1 LPADIRPDQ
10 SAHDFINPLVRP
22 VTPLPPLANFAVAP
36 PQRRPR
42 PGFFRDISLPH
53 PRRIRMPPLVKCFGD
68 RDLRDEAQIFWYV
81 HNSSCRQKV
90 SETSTLD
97 STANDA
103 SKRSRR
109 EDKPNNVDVAD
120 KAVPGVVIRELRA
133 VDADQRPRCDE
144 CRRRLQILC
153 KRSRTQKNDADRQTK
168 TRSGTMLNKQDLGRR
183 MLAIV
188 SCSAAGQ

>member
-1 LPADIRPDQ
+1 
-10 SAHDFINPLVRP
+10 
-22 VTPLPPLANFAVAP
+22 
-36 PQRRPR
+36 
-42 PGFFRDISLPH
+42 
-53 PRRIRMPPLVKCFGD
+53 MPPLVKCFGD

-144 CRRRLQILC
+144 CRRRHIDQCNHPPPRVVANHPTPDPLKEVQNSEERCRPSDEDEIWHDAQQARPRSEDAGYSVMQ
-153 KRSRTQKNDADRQTK
+153 RSRPVSRADNLDD
-168 TRSGTMLNKQDLGRR
+168 RS
-183 MLAIV
+183 
-188 SCSAAGQ
+188 